1 MAAAQASSS
10 SMRFSDL
17 MDSSS
22 SSDADNNNKRSH
34 EMMGGSSG
42 NKEGHDAFIS
52 ASELLERK
60 KQKNMH
66 DMYQKKIAGVIGR
79 FDPSAMQVVTE
90 FDFQG
95 NDCVLVQQKGATG
108 NWPGS
113 FETLPMR
120 AKWLDL
126 HGDGTL
132 GGKFAQDKKD
142 AKYRIVLECGTSGL
156 LDDPYSTVTDEAQAV
171 FCERV
176 NSISDQV
183 FWTML
188 KHPNILKDKTK
199 KFVERKKKSN
209 TSFSLDELDVDVLE
223 DWKDNV
229 LSVPIKAS
237 TSSSGTMLISLDVKA
252 FKKNYKSGTDELER
266 RPVPIYD
273 RKGTHLNAEDQEKQY
288 IKSGDLV
295 KCKFKFTTYTLPS
308 GLFGTKFELQQ
319 VTLMKEGPQTSA
331 MGDDYS
337 GFDDVFD

>member
-1 MAAAQASSS
+1 MNFNELMNQKQASESNN
-10 SMRFSDL
+10 D
-17 MDSSS
+17 
-22 SSDADNNNKRSH
+22 DNTTLKKRPRDDDDDGQ
-34 EMMGGSSG
+34 EA
-42 NKEGHDAFIS
+42 NDGHDAFIS

-66 DMYQKKIAGVIGR
+66 DMYQQKIEGVISR
-79 FDPSAMQVVTE
+79 FRKDAVQVATE

-126 HGDGTL
+126 HSDGTL

-142 AKYRIVLECGTSGL
+142 AKYRIVLECGTAGL
-156 LDDPYSTVTDEAQAV
+156 LDAPYAAITDKAQGE

-176 NSISDQV
+176 GQISDEV

-188 KHPNILKDKTK
+188 KHPNILKEKTK
-199 KFVERKKKSN
+199 KFVDKKKKSN
-209 TSFSLDELDVDVLE
+209 KDFSLETFDRDVLD

-252 FKKNYKSGTDELER
+252 FKRNYKTGSDELER

-273 RKGTHLNAEDQEKQY
+273 RKGKHLNAEDQDKQY

-319 VTLMKEGPQTSA
+319 VTLMKEGPETSA

-337 GFDDVFD
+337 GFDDVFA